1 VTTHLDVTPP
11 FAIQRAQ
18 AAEAVQS
25 ATRPTLP
32 IVFVGDFN
40 SVADEPRHIDRG
52 RYVSRLS
59 AHNIAERFLFGR
71 DFVPARGHRLA

>member
-1 VTTHLDVTPP
+1 VTPP

-52 RYVSRLS
+52 RYVSPYRRIIS
-59 AHNIAERFLFGR
+59 
-71 DFVPARGHRLA
+71 PRGSLRS